1 MVMRIK
7 YSKEDL
13 LIGFFIVLGISYP
26 FLIALL
32 IFFEDAMERKHT
44 MEEVKAFYS
53 FLLGL
58 EECKEDKAF
67 ELSKIL
73 DEGLYK
79 ELGGEKGLISICQSY
94 RKSYPS
100 AMAKDKV
107 LKDDELLVD
116 LLVKEKG
123 IIKKVASVRLY
134 FERGEEGVKIKRVE
148 YEKGG

>member
-1 MVMRIK
+1 MRIK

-58 EECKEDKAF
+58 EAG
-67 ELSKIL
+67 LSL
-73 DEGLYK
+73 SFTRLT
-79 ELGGEKGLISICQSY
+79 
-94 RKSYPS
+94 
-100 AMAKDKV
+100 
-107 LKDDELLVD
+107 
-116 LLVKEKG
+116 
-123 IIKKVASVRLY
+123 ASLMLPATAL
-134 FERGEEGVKIKRVE
+134 
-148 YEKGG
+148 